1 MATYTYVA
9 RDSLGNMVRGEEDV
23 DTPDA
28 LVQALQRKSL
38 FVVKVQKKARG
49 ISKGGEVEL
58 PEWAG
63 GGQVKKKELTVIT
76 RQLGTLMKAGVSLV
90 GAMEALE
97 AQANTGA
104 MRKLIRH
111 VREQVETGMPVGD
124 AFAEKEDKFGELYVN
139 LVRAGDQTG
148 TLPETMQSLADHLE
162 RSGKIAGKIKGALMY
177 PVTVLMLALGIAWF
191 LLTNI
196 VPQFAEILTSMDAE
210 LPKITEITLALSDIL
225 QNRPLEIGLGVLG
238 TIAFFVLSHRNE
250 KGKSI
255 YHLLFTRIPIVKL
268 LFNGSS
274 VASFASAFNVALRS
288 GLPVLD
294 ALEIAQRVVGNRV
307 MRKALMRVRADVSRG
322 EPVSRSMKDFPV
334 VFPSIFISM
343 LRSGEDAGNLEA
355 MVENA
360 QDYYQTEVDQAVEN
374 LTTMLEPV
382 MIVLLGGLIAVIM
395 LSLFLPMWG
404 AMGSLQ

>member
-9 RDSLGNMVRGEEDV
+9 RDSIGNMVRGEEDV

-28 LVQALQRKSL
+28 LIQALQRKQL
-38 FVVKVQKKARG
+38 FVVKVKKKARG
-49 ISKGGEVEL
+49 VSSGGEVDL

-63 GGQVKKKELTVIT
+63 GGQVKKKELTVFT

-90 GAMEALE
+90 AAMEALE
-97 AQANTGA
+97 NQSKAAA
-104 MRKLIRH
+104 MRKLVRH

-124 AFAEKEDKFGELYVN
+124 AFAEKEGKLGELYVN

-162 RSGKIAGKIKGALMY
+162 HSGKIAGKIKGALMY
-177 PVTVLMLALGIAWF
+177 PVTVLLLALGIAWF

-210 LPKITEITLALSDIL
+210 LPKITEITMAISDVL
-225 QNRPLEIGLGVLG
+225 QNQPLEIGLAVLAF
-238 TIAFFVLSHRNE
+238 IAFLVLSYRNE
-250 KGKSI
+250 KGKAI
-255 YHLLFTRIPIVKL
+255 YHEGFARTPIVKL

-274 VASFASAFNVALRS
+274 IASFASAFNVALRA
-288 GLPVLD
+288 GLPVLE

-307 MRKALMRVRADVSRG
+307 MRKALTRVRADVSRG
-322 EPVSRSMKDFPV
+322 EQVSRSMKDFPV
-334 VFPSIFISM
+334 VFPPIFVSM

-374 LTTMLEPV
+374 LTTMIEPV
-382 MIVLLGGLIAVIM
+382 MIVVLAGLIAVIM

-404 AMGSLQ
+404 AMGSLK